1 MNGAKAAALSSLKNK
16 MQSYKDELEGVR
28 DELEQKC
35 KECDSLKEERH
46 QVENYNK

>member
-16 MQSYKDELEGVR
+16 MQSYKDELESVR

-35 KECDSLKEERH
+35 KDYDALKEEGH
-46 QVENYNK
+46 QVQILC